1 MAQDKPF
8 NIYDY
13 VDSYYGIPVVNPQ
26 ERTTPAGRAMQGWF
40 NSFLPNNK
48 FDYSRGLLQ
57 EGLDKYITRGGFF
70 RDQTVPF
77 SNAMLALNNEL
88 LTAKTTEDVTDIMR
102 RFRNVENARYPS
114 SPVIPN
120 GVVPQSISSDQW
132 NLLTPEQQDEYV
144 TKGLLGGNVNQP
156 KPIVTPE
163 QSQETSPIVTPELG
177 QETSPNGTQPPSAV
191 SPPIFDGATPQ
202 DQPKASQSSTQQSK
216 RSVEQEKSFIE
227 KARKKVATDD
237 FRDKLIIGL
246 EGLTHSPNRDLIR
259 SAQGR
264 IDARRADEKREA
276 LKQEDAIKRNK
287 TADYILQATGDEDL
301 ARLVA
306 DGLISGSDALQEFK
320 DSQAEMKL
328 LTAARDSV
336 IAKSGFVL
344 QAIDKALNILRS
356 SPDASAGIGGKIN
369 RLIPTSSAVRLN
381 AALETIRSNIGF
393 KELSDM
399 RQSNKTGAGL
409 GNVTVRELELLQA
422 TMVSLDPDIGAP
434 DLFQNLQQLKN
445 VFTGVLAKVKASNY
459 EAKRAAGVVPQ
470 LESQYS
476 SLQRLV

>member
-13 VDSYYGIPVVNPQ
+13 EKSYYGIPIVNPQ
-26 ERTTPAGRAMQGWF
+26 ERTSPAGRALQGWI
-40 NSFLPNNK
+40 NSFLPDNK

-57 EGLDKYITRGGFF
+57 EGLDEYITRGGYF
-70 RDQTVPF
+70 RDQTVSN

-88 LTAKTTEDVTDIMR
+88 LMAKTDEDVMDIAR
-102 RFRNVENARYPS
+102 RFRNLEKYQNP

-120 GVVPQSISSDQW
+120 GIVPQAISSDQF
-132 NLLTPEQQDEYV
+132 EQQDEYAM
-144 TKGLLGGNVNQP
+144 KGLLGGNVNQP

-163 QSQETSPIVTPELG
+163 LPQEISPIVTPELG
-177 QETSPNGTQPPSAV
+177 QKTSPNGTQPPSAV
-191 SPPIFDGATPQ
+191 SPPIFDGVTPQ

-216 RSVEQEKSFIE
+216 RSVEQEKSFME

-246 EGLTHSPNRDLIR
+246 EGLTHSPNKDLIR
-259 SAQGR
+259 SAQKR
-264 IDARRADEKREA
+264 IDARRADEKLEA

-320 DSQAEMKL
+320 SSQAEMKR

-344 QAIDKALNILRS
+344 QAIDKALDIISTAKQPTTGLLGAGFRIFAGS
-356 SPDASAGIGGKIN
+356 DAK
-369 RLIPTSSAVRLN
+369 RLDAVLD
-381 AALETIRSNIGF
+381 TIRSNIGF
-393 KELSDM
+393 KELNEM
-399 RQSNKTGAGL
+399 RQSSKTGGAL
-409 GNVTVRELELLQA
+409 GNVTVRELELLQS
-422 TMVSLDPDIGAP
+422 TMVSLDPDIGA
-434 DLFQNLQQLKN
+434 DLVPNLLQLKN
-445 VFTGVLAKVKASNY
+445 VFTGVLAKVEASNY

>member
-13 VDSYYGIPVVNPQ
+13 EKSYYGIPIVNPQ
-26 ERTTPAGRAMQGWF
+26 ERTSPAGRALQGWI
-40 NSFLPNNK
+40 NSFLPDNK

-57 EGLDKYITRGGFF
+57 EGLDEYITRGGYF
-70 RDQTVPF
+70 RDQTVSN

-88 LTAKTTEDVTDIMR
+88 LMAKTEEDVMDIAR
-102 RFRNVENARYPS
+102 RFRNLEKYQNP

-120 GVVPQSISSDQW
+120 GIVPQAISSDQF
-132 NLLTPEQQDEYV
+132 EQQDEYAM
-144 TKGLLGGNVNQP
+144 KGLLGGNVNQP

-163 QSQETSPIVTPELG
+163 LPQEISPIVTPELG
-177 QETSPNGTQPPSAV
+177 QKTSPNGTQPPSAV
-191 SPPIFDGATPQ
+191 SPPSFDGVTPQ

-216 RSVEQEKSFIE
+216 RSVEQEKSFME

-246 EGLTHSPNRDLIR
+246 EGLTHSPNKDLIR
-259 SAQGR
+259 SAQKR
-264 IDARRADEKREA
+264 IDARRADEKLEA

-320 DSQAEMKL
+320 SSQAEMKR

-344 QAIDKALNILRS
+344 QAIDKAFNIISTTKQPTTGFLG
-356 SPDASAGIGGKIN
+356 AGARWIAG
-369 RLIPTSSAVRLN
+369 SDAVRLN
-381 AALETIRSNIGF
+381 QTLETIRSNIGF
-393 KELSDM
+393 KELNDM
-399 RQSNKTGAGL
+399 RQSSKTGGAL
-409 GNVTVRELELLQA
+409 GNVTVRELELLQS
-422 TMVSLDPDIGAP
+422 TMVSLDPDIGEK
-434 DLFQNLQQLKN
+434 DLVQNLQQLKN
-445 VFTGVLAKVKASNY
+445 VFNGVLAKVEASNY

>member
-13 VDSYYGIPVVNPQ
+13 EKSYYGIPIVNPQ
-26 ERTTPAGRAMQGWF
+26 ERTSPAGRALQGWI
-40 NSFLPNNK
+40 NSFLPDNK

-57 EGLDKYITRGGFF
+57 EGLDEYITRGGYF
-70 RDQTVPF
+70 RDQTVSN

-88 LTAKTTEDVTDIMR
+88 LMAKTEEDVMDIAR
-102 RFRNVENARYPS
+102 RFRNLEKYQNP

-120 GVVPQSISSDQW
+120 GIVPQAISSDQF
-132 NLLTPEQQDEYV
+132 EQQDEYAM
-144 TKGLLGGNVNQP
+144 KGLLGGNVNQP

-163 QSQETSPIVTPELG
+163 LPQEISPIVTPELG
-177 QETSPNGTQPPSAV
+177 QKTSPNGTQPPSAV
-191 SPPIFDGATPQ
+191 SPPSFDGVTPQ

-216 RSVEQEKSFIE
+216 RSVEQEKSFME

-246 EGLTHSPNRDLIR
+246 EGLTHSPNKDLIR
-259 SAQGR
+259 SAQKR
-264 IDARRADEKREA
+264 IDARRADEKLEA

-306 DGLISGSDALQEFK
+306 DGLISGSDALKEFK
-320 DSQAEMKL
+320 DSQAEMKR

-344 QAIDKALNILRS
+344 QAIDKALDILRS
-356 SPDASAGIGGKIN
+356 SPDSSAGIGGKLN
-369 RLIPTSSAVRLN
+369 RLIPSSSAVRLN

-393 KELSDM
+393 KELNDM
-399 RQSNKTGAGL
+399 RQSSKTGGAL
-409 GNVTVRELELLQA
+409 GNVTVRELELLQS

-434 DLFQNLQQLKN
+434 DLFPNLQQLKN
-445 VFTGVLAKVKASNY
+445 VFTGVLAKVEASNY

>member
-8 NIYDY
+8 NIYDHKK
-13 VDSYYGIPVVNPQ
+13 SWLGIPVVNPQ
-26 ERTTPAGRAMQGWF
+26 DRESPAGRALQSWF
-40 NSFLPNNK
+40 NNTFFPNNM

-57 EGLDKYITRGGFF
+57 EGLDEYITRGGYF

-77 SNAMLALNNEL
+77 SNSMLSLNNEL
-88 LTAKTTEDVTDIMR
+88 LMAKTDEDVIDIAR
-102 RFRNVENARYPS
+102 RFRNLEKSQNP

-120 GVVPQSISSDQW
+120 GVVPQAISSDQF
-132 NLLTPEQQDEYV
+132 EQQDEYAMQ
-144 TKGLLGGNVNQP
+144 GLLGGNVVKPQIVDTAN
-156 KPIVTPE
+156 KPIIPTRSDTPTPTPSDIPSRRDISPQE
-163 QSQETSPIVTPELG
+163 QV
-177 QETSPNGTQPPSAV
+177 V
-191 SPPIFDGATPQ
+191 SPSFDGVAPQATVEQ
-202 DQPKASQSSTQQSK
+202 DRSTQQSK
-216 RSVEQEKSFIE
+216 RSVEQEKSFME
-227 KARKKVATDD
+227 KARERVATDD

-320 DSQAEMKL
+320 SSQAEMKR

-344 QAIDKALNILRS
+344 QAIDKALNIISTAKQPTTGLLGAGFRIFAGS
-356 SPDASAGIGGKIN
+356 DAK
-369 RLIPTSSAVRLN
+369 RLDAVLD
-381 AALETIRSNIGF
+381 TIRSNIGF
-393 KELSDM
+393 KELNEM
-399 RQSNKTGAGL
+399 RQSSKTGGAL
-409 GNVTVRELELLQA
+409 GNVTVRELELLQS
-422 TMVSLDPDIGAP
+422 TMVSLDPDIGA
-434 DLFQNLQQLKN
+434 DLVPNLLQLKN
-445 VFTGVLAKVKASNY
+445 VFTGVLAKVEASNY

>member
-13 VDSYYGIPVVNPQ
+13 EKSYYGIPIVNPQ
-26 ERTTPAGRAMQGWF
+26 ERTSPAGRALQGWI
-40 NSFLPNNK
+40 NSFLPDNK

-57 EGLDKYITRGGFF
+57 EGLDEYITRGGYF
-70 RDQTVPF
+70 RDQTVSN

-88 LTAKTTEDVTDIMR
+88 LMAKTEEDVMDIAR
-102 RFRNVENARYPS
+102 RFRNLEKYQNP

-120 GVVPQSISSDQW
+120 GIVPQAISSDQF
-132 NLLTPEQQDEYV
+132 EQQDEYAM
-144 TKGLLGGNVNQP
+144 KGLLGGNVNQP
-156 KPIVTPE
+156 KPIVTTKLP
-163 QSQETSPIVTPELG
+163 QEISPIVTSELG
-177 QETSPNGTQPPSAV
+177 QKTSPNGTQPPSAV
-191 SPPIFDGATPQ
+191 SPPSFDGVTPQ

-216 RSVEQEKSFIE
+216 RSVEQEKSFME

-246 EGLTHSPNRDLIR
+246 EGLTHSPNKDLIR
-259 SAQGR
+259 SAQKR
-264 IDARRADEKREA
+264 IDARRADEKLEA

-320 DSQAEMKL
+320 SSQAEMKR

-344 QAIDKALNILRS
+344 QAIDKAFNIISTTKQPTTGFLG
-356 SPDASAGIGGKIN
+356 AGARWIAG
-369 RLIPTSSAVRLN
+369 SDAVRLN
-381 AALETIRSNIGF
+381 QALETIRSNIGF
-393 KELSDM
+393 KELNDM
-399 RQSNKTGAGL
+399 RQSSKTGGAL
-409 GNVTVRELELLQA
+409 GNVTVRELELLQS
-422 TMVSLDPDIGAP
+422 TMVSLDPDIGEK
-434 DLFQNLQQLKN
+434 DLVQNLQQLKN
-445 VFTGVLAKVKASNY
+445 VFNGVLAKVEASNY

>member
-26 ERTTPAGRAMQGWF
+26 ERTSPAGRALQGWI
-40 NSFLPNNK
+40 NSFLPDNK

-57 EGLDKYITRGGFF
+57 EGLDEYITRGGYF
-70 RDQTVPF
+70 RDQTVSN

-88 LTAKTTEDVTDIMR
+88 LMAKTEEDVMDIAR
-102 RFRNVENARYPS
+102 RFRNLEKYQNP

-120 GVVPQSISSDQW
+120 GIVPQAISSDQF
-132 NLLTPEQQDEYV
+132 EQQDEYAM
-144 TKGLLGGNVNQP
+144 KGLLGGNVNQP

-163 QSQETSPIVTPELG
+163 LG
-177 QETSPNGTQPPSAV
+177 QKTSPNGTQPPSAV
-191 SPPIFDGATPQ
+191 SPPIFDGVTPQ

-216 RSVEQEKSFIE
+216 RSIEQEKSFME

-246 EGLTHSPNRDLIR
+246 EGLTHSPNKDLIR
-259 SAQGR
+259 SAQKR
-264 IDARRADEKREA
+264 IDARRADEKLEA

-320 DSQAEMKL
+320 SSQAEMKR

-344 QAIDKALNILRS
+344 QAIDKSLDILRS
-356 SPDASAGIGGKIN
+356 SPKTSAGFLGAVASLGGW
-369 RLIPTSSAVRLN
+369 LPETAAVKLN
-381 AALETIRSNIGF
+381 AALETIKSNIGF

-399 RQSNKTGAGL
+399 RQSSKTGGAL
-409 GNVTVRELELLQA
+409 GNVTVRELELLQS
-422 TMVSLDPDIGAP
+422 TMVSLDPDIGP
-434 DLFQNLQQLKN
+434 EGLFQNLQQLKN
-445 VFTGVLAKVKASNY
+445 VFTGVLAKVEASNY